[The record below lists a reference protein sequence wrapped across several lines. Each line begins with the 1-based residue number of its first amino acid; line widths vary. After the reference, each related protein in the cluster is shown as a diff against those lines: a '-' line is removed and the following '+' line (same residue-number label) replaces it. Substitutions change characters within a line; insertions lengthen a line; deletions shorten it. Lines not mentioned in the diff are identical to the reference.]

1 MSTKL
6 NSDVWNDE
14 YIILYFGGRIMS
26 GFKIIEGPPK
36 LPPAPEKEFK
46 KRTESQ
52 VQISAGADPHRF
64 PHCKVIKYTR
74 DCLKANTDAEY

>member
-26 GFKIIEGPPK
+26 GFKIIEGTPVASPRPPK
-36 LPPAPEKEFK
+36 KNLKKE
-46 KRTESQ
+46 Q
-52 VQISAGADPHRF
+52 NHRY
-64 PHCKVIKYTR
+64 K
-74 DCLKANTDAEY
+74 

>member
-26 GFKIIEGPPK
+26 GFKIIEGTPEASPRPPK
-36 LPPAPEKEFK
+36 KNLK
-46 KRTESQ
+46 KGQ
-52 VQISAGADPHRF
+52 NHRY
-64 PHCKVIKYTR
+64 K
-74 DCLKANTDAEY
+74 